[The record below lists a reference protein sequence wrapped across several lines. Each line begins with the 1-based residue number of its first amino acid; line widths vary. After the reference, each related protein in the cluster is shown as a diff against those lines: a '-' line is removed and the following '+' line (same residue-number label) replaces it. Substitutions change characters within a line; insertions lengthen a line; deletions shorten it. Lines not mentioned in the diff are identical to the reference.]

1 MTHYR
6 ERGDL
11 LKKKV
16 VTSENTGTVL
26 EYFYHGMPFIT
37 IRSQM
42 HPQLSKAWEHIIDQ
56 YNDLLAVSTQ
66 FPELKNAI
74 SLCYSKQRTEQIIA
88 EIERKVCILYNAE
101 WNDIIG
107 TSRLDELV
115 SARQMMMFI
124 EHKLFGVG
132 CMKVAK
138 KYQRNHAT
146 ILHGCRLFQNAL
158 HHSYRYYDKYAI
170 MFEWLLQEILPE
182 ANAMLDVNRKK
193 FAEIKINQ

>member
-1 MTHYR
+1 
-6 ERGDL
+6 
-11 LKKKV
+11 
-16 VTSENTGTVL
+16 
-26 EYFYHGMPFIT
+26 
-37 IRSQM
+37 M

-56 YNDLLAVSTQ
+56 YNDLLAVSIQ

-74 SLCYSKQRTEQIIA
+74 SLCYSKGRTEQIIA

-132 CMKVAK
+132 C
-138 KYQRNHAT
+138 
-146 ILHGCRLFQNAL
+146 
-158 HHSYRYYDKYAI
+158 KYAI